1 MTLGINFSVSPGN
14 KIINGL
20 FPHALWGCYIQ
31 AVVSGLS
38 IPQLLSD
45 LQLSWDVTCLKIW
58 ISSCFSFTDP
68 EMIQRLWNNK
78 SFKCHCIRRWGCGEK
93 KFENEQGW
101 KLKGLEDVLGDCNA
115 RHRFPWHGL
124 ILAALG
130 PVGVQPTV
138 EVASEPSSSSQVKP
152 CIWACAA
159 SPQQQEA
166 PGSLEIISP
175 GLCVQGWV
183 KGLETGLSSTW
194 RWDKDPPVH
203 THALRIPPVSGLR
216 QLVYPSHSPFPYWA
230 LPCWLSTWICWPK
243 FTTHTSKPALP
254 LSCHRLSFVNLRLPS
269 ALW

>member
-1 MTLGINFSVSPGN
+1 MTWGINFSVPPGN

-38 IPQLLSD
+38 VPQLLSD

-78 SFKCHCIRRWGCGEK
+78 SFKCIRRWGCGEK

-101 KLKGLEDVLGDCNA
+101 KLKGLEDVLRDCNA
-115 RHRFPWHGL
+115 RHWFPWHGL
-124 ILAALG
+124 ILVALG

-138 EVASEPSSSSQVKP
+138 EVASEPSSSRQVQT

-166 PGSLEIISP
+166 PGSLEIISL

-183 KGLETGLSSTW
+183 KDLETGLSSTW
-194 RWDKDPPVH
+194 RWDKDPHVH
-203 THALRIPPVSGLR
+203 THALWIPPVTDLR
-216 QLVYPSHSPFPYWA
+216 HLVYPVDGIELILLFPHNPSHSLLPYWA
-230 LPCWLSTWICWPK
+230 LPC
-243 FTTHTSKPALP
+243 
-254 LSCHRLSFVNLRLPS
+254 
-269 ALW
+269 